1 MNFSIGGLYH
11 IYNQGNNRQPIFF
24 SKENY
29 EFFLRKV
36 RVHILP
42 YADMLAWCLMPN
54 HFHLMVE
61 VKEVVLPMPSLTHG
75 VTALPKPG
83 SHPVSNPSPP
93 QQPGSHPVS
102 NPSPPQQPGSHPVS
116 NPSPPQQPGSHPVS
130 SPRPI
135 TINTS
140 IGIMLRSYTRAIN
153 IQEHRSGAL
162 FREETKAICLN
173 NFPSRSSLWH
183 HSQGITYIHISI
195 PEWQYP
201 QVCFNYIHNN
211 PVKAGLVADA
221 RDWEFSS
228 LSEIINNRTD
238 ALVNMERIHGLGL
251 NYG

>member
-1 MNFSIGGLYH
+1 
-11 IYNQGNNRQPIFF
+11 
-24 SKENY
+24 
-29 EFFLRKV
+29 
-36 RVHILP
+36 
-42 YADMLAWCLMPN
+42 
-54 HFHLMVE
+54 
-61 VKEVVLPMPSLTHG
+61 
-75 VTALPKPG
+75 
-83 SHPVSNPSPP
+83 
-93 QQPGSHPVS
+93 
-102 NPSPPQQPGSHPVS
+102 
-116 NPSPPQQPGSHPVS
+116 
-130 SPRPI
+130 
-135 TINTS
+135 
-140 IGIMLRSYTRAIN
+140 MLRSYTRAIN

-211 PVKAGLVADA
+211 PVKARLVADA

>member
-24 SKENY
+24 TRENY
-29 EFFLRKV
+29 EFFIRKV
-36 RVHILP
+36 RTHLLP
-42 YADMLAWCLMPN
+42 YVDVLAWCLMPN
-54 HFHLMVE
+54 HFHFMVE
-61 VKEVVLPMPSLTHG
+61 VKEVLLPSPAHGVTAPQQPEMLLPSPTHG
-75 VTALPKPG
+75 VTA
-83 SHPVSNPSPP
+83 P
-93 QQPGSHPVS
+93 QQPGMLL
-102 NPSPPQQPGSHPVS
+102 PSPTHGVTA
-116 NPSPPQQPGSHPVS
+116 PQQPGSHPVS

-140 IGIMLRSYTRAIN
+140 IGIMLRSYTRAIH

-228 LSEIINNRTD
+228 LSEIINKRPD